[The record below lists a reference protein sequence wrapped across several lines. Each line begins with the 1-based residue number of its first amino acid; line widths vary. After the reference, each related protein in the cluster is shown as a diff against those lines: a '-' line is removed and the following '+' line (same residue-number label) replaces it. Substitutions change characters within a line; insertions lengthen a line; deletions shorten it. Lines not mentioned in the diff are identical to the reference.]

1 MAERVWS
8 DLELYVLNEHIED
21 YQDGIITRRELL
33 RKVTFMT
40 GSLALT
46 MALLP
51 TLGCNIDQPRTGAP
65 ATATAAAAVPSPT
78 AVATAQATAFAIP
91 PAAATTDG
99 VTVRP
104 DDPRI
109 TVVSADV
116 KGPDGASLGGYL
128 VRPKAEGRYAGVL
141 VIQENR
147 GVTPHILDVVRRAAT
162 AGFAAI
168 TIDLLARDGGAE
180 KVEPA
185 QYPAKL
191 TARTP
196 DALQADL
203 RAAIAHLG
211 AQSFVKG
218 DTLGAVGF
226 CFGGGMTWQLVT
238 GGAPLKA
245 AAPFYGPAPQN
256 AAALGTTKIAVNA
269 VYAEQDTGITNSRT
283 ALETELKKSGTAY
296 QMTVYPGVGHAFHND
311 TGARYNADQAQKAWI
326 STIEWFRKY
335 LV

>member
-1 MAERVWS
+1 MTERTWT

-21 YQDGIITRRELL
+21 FRDWIITRRELL
-33 RKVTFMT
+33 RRVTFMT
-40 GSLALT
+40 GSLAVTL
-46 MALLP
+46 ALLT
-51 TLGCNIDQPRTGAP
+51 TLGCNVDQPRAGAP
-65 ATATAAAAVPSPT
+65 ATAAAPSATALATAA
-78 AVATAQATAFAIP
+78 ATAFAVP

-109 TVVSADV
+109 TVVATDV

-128 VRPKAEGRYAGVL
+128 VRPRAEGRYAGLL
-141 VIQENR
+141 VVQENR

-180 KVEPA
+180 KVEAA

-196 DALQADL
+196 DALGADL
-203 RAAIAHLG
+203 RAALDHLRG
-211 AQSFVKG
+211 QAFVRN
-218 DTLGAVGF
+218 DTLGVVGF
-226 CFGGGMTWQLVT
+226 CFGGGLVWNLVT
-238 GGAPLKA
+238 AGAPLKA

-256 AAALGTTKIAVNA
+256 PAALASTKIAVSA
-269 VYAEQDTGITNSRT
+269 VYAEQDTGITGSRT
-283 ALETELKKSGTAY
+283 ALEVELKKSGTPY

-311 TGARYNADQAQKAWI
+311 TGARFNADQAQKAWI